1 MTDCTAPLE
10 FLDKVDS
17 YGTQPMN
24 ASALTACNEGTK
36 LKSLVQ
42 MCEIFFEAS
51 RRCNCELSQVRPFGV
66 KLAIR
71 SFRSLTKKDY

>member
-1 MTDCTAPLE
+1 MTDCTAPLD

-24 ASALTACNEGTK
+24 ASALTACDGGTQ
-36 LKSLVQ
+36 LRPLVH
-42 MCEIFFEAS
+42 MCEVLFEAS
-51 RRCNCELSQVRPFGV
+51 RRCSCELRQVKPLGV

-71 SFRSLTKKDY
+71 SFRSLPTKDY